1 MRVVNAEL
9 QAANEE
15 LQVHLEELQ
24 IQAEELQ
31 AANRQISAAHE
42 ALSESQGDLRR
53 AQKMAQ
59 IGSWRLDVRRDA
71 LTWCD
76 ETYRIFGIPLGTPL
90 SYEKFLATVHP
101 EDREYVDRQ
110 WTAALKGE
118 PYDIEHRIVVGDTIK
133 WVRELAE
140 LEFDSQGLL
149 QGGFGTAQDITER
162 KQAEAALRLSHQRL
176 DLLAESASRLL
187 VSARTPR
194 K

>member
-1 MRVVNAEL
+1 
-9 QAANEE
+9 
-15 LQVHLEELQ
+15 
-24 IQAEELQ
+24 
-31 AANRQISAAHE
+31 
-42 ALSESQGDLRR
+42 
-53 AQKMAQ
+53 MAQ

-76 ETYRIFGIPLGTPL
+76 ETHRIFGIPSGTPL

-149 QGGFGTAQDITER
+149 LGGFGTAQDITER
-162 KQAEAALRLSHQRL
+162 KQGRGGAAPEPSTPGPAGGVGQPAAGQLGPPGSGGRHLPQGDGISGLRRVFQFS
-176 DLLAESASRLL
+176 
-187 VSARTPR
+187 PG
-194 K
+194 